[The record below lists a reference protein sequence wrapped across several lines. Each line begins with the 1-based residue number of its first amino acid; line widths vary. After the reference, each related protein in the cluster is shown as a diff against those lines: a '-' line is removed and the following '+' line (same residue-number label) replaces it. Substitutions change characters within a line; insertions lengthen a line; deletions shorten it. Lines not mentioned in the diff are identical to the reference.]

1 MKQAQN
7 LTLLRD
13 ALAKD
18 MPYSI
23 QALESVKHQLTF
35 SVEPA
40 KPCYVSEDEK
50 SSLVVI
56 KEHTTE
62 ACPVYT
68 IYCNEQ
74 DVSKAERDLKDFIN
88 WNEPWGFGGVPSYLA
103 PTLKKM
109 ALTHGPEENLEV
121 MDCWAF
127 ILDPDVNPPEIQIPS
142 KYTIK
147 QVPPSDA
154 KYMDD
159 LWKYKSGP
167 SLEVLVAQTK
177 LGLGFGAYAD
187 NGELASSTAVFSFG
201 ALGGTGT
208 AEKHRRN
215 GLSQM
220 IHVFATKHLRSLGLI
235 PFGFVETYNIPS
247 RKMMEKLKFSQTHD
261 AAWLFWKRP
270 K

>member
-1 MKQAQN
+1 MLRRAMKQAQN

-74 DVSKAERDLKDFIN
+74 DVSKV
-88 WNEPWGFGGVPSYLA
+88 W
-103 PTLKKM
+103 
-109 ALTHGPEENLEV
+109 
-121 MDCWAF
+121 
-127 ILDPDVNPPEIQIPS
+127 
-142 KYTIK
+142 
-147 QVPPSDA
+147 
-154 KYMDD
+154 
-159 LWKYKSGP
+159 
-167 SLEVLVAQTK
+167 
-177 LGLGFGAYAD
+177 
-187 NGELASSTAVFSFG
+187 
-201 ALGGTGT
+201 
-208 AEKHRRN
+208 
-215 GLSQM
+215 
-220 IHVFATKHLRSLGLI
+220 
-235 PFGFVETYNIPS
+235 
-247 RKMMEKLKFSQTHD
+247 KLKMVLRETVFEY
-261 AAWLFWKRP
+261 
-270 K
+270 